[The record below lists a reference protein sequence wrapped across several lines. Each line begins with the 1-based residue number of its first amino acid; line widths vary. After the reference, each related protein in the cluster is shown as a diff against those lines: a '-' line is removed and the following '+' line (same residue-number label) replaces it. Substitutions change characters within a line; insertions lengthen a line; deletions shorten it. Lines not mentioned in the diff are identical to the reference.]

1 LAKRAGQLI
10 DWKPEVAWLPG
21 QLKGV
26 PPGRWLAPFFK
37 TPVNLFKASITH
49 VTPYEI
55 LNSGAKGWDV
65 DLAARAIVGSGIAA
79 SLAALAVSGHLTG
92 GGSTDYRKE
101 ETLRAT
107 GWQQYSLKIGDHFYS
122 YHRLEPFGLIAGMVA
137 DAVHGAQK
145 GDSEAVTQ
153 SKANIVVQHIARNLD
168 DFPLLST
175 ISNVL
180 MAIHDPTSGRVQ
192 TFLNREA
199 GSLVPAGVANL
210 AESLDPTIRRP
221 QTALQAVES
230 RIPGLTSAAPPIV
243 DITGHTVQRP
253 TSNLGGANPFPFTT
267 AKHDPVVDE
276 LARLG
281 ISTPQPPTQI
291 RWKGKPTPLSDS
303 ERQAFATSEGQEF
316 YKRVGRLVQSNGWQK
331 RNDDQRRKVLVE
343 VHRAIDEGRPAR
355 LTRIRKASGVDL
367 AARDLRQPAA
377 TP

>member
-37 TPVNLFKASITH
+37 TPVNLFKASISH

-79 SLAALAVSGHLTG
+79 SLAALALSGHLTG
-92 GGSTDYRKE
+92 GGPTDYRKE

-153 SKANIVVQHIARNLD
+153 SKANIAVQHIARNLD

-175 ISNVL
+175 IASVL
-180 MAIHDPTSGRVQ
+180 QAIHDPTSGRVQ

-199 GSLVPAGVANL
+199 GSLIPSAIANI
-210 AESLDPTIRRP
+210 AETIDPTIRRP
-221 QTALQAVES
+221 QTALQAIES
-230 RIPGLTSAAPPIV
+230 RVPGLTSLLLTHPDLHPGLL
-243 DITGHTVQRP
+243 T
-253 TSNLGGANPFPFTT
+253 ANC
-267 AKHDPVVDE
+267 HY
-276 LARLG
+276 
-281 ISTPQPPTQI
+281 
-291 RWKGKPTPLSDS
+291 
-303 ERQAFATSEGQEF
+303 AT
-316 YKRVGRLVQSNGWQK
+316 
-331 RNDDQRRKVLVE
+331 
-343 VHRAIDEGRPAR
+343 
-355 LTRIRKASGVDL
+355 
-367 AARDLRQPAA
+367 
-377 TP
+377 